1 MLTPQHTL
9 KIIYLVR
16 HGETEYNRL
25 GIVQGSGVDSDLN
38 DMGRAQA
45 QAFYEAYKQIPFD
58 RIYTSALKRTVQSV
72 QGFIDA
78 GIPYEQHAG
87 LNEFGWGAMEGK
99 TPHYTEDEYYR
110 SMIYNWRIGNVDV
123 PAIGGDSP
131 LSVLQ
136 RQVPVIDHVLSRPE
150 EEVVL
155 ICMHGRAIRI
165 LLTYLFKEP
174 LSEMDHWEHS
184 NLCLYK
190 IRYDYETNHFTLEIG
205 NDTRHLA
212 GLAKEPEVSNS

>member
-1 MLTPQHTL
+1 
-9 KIIYLVR
+9 
-16 HGETEYNRL
+16 
-25 GIVQGSGVDSDLN
+25 
-38 DMGRAQA
+38 MGQAQA

-190 IRYDYETNHFTLEIG
+190 IRYDYDTNHFTLEIG

>member
-1 MLTPQHTL
+1 M

-38 DMGRAQA
+38 ERGRAQA
-45 QAFYEAYKQIPFD
+45 RAFFETYKKVPFD

-72 QGFIDA
+72 QGFIDT
-78 GIPYEQHAG
+78 GIPFEQHAG
-87 LNEFGWGAMEGK
+87 LNEFGWGEMEGK

-110 SMIYNWRIGNVDV
+110 SMIYNWRIGNTDV
-123 PAIGGDSP
+123 RAIGGDSP
-131 LSVLQ
+131 QSVKD
-136 RQVPVIDHVLSRPE
+136 RQLPVLDLIVSRTE
-150 EEVVL
+150 EKTILV
-155 ICMHGRAIRI
+155 CMHGRAIRI
-165 LLTYLFKEP
+165 LLTVLFNEP
-174 LSEMDHWEHS
+174 LSDMDHWEHS

-190 IRYDYETNHFTLEIG
+190 IRYDENTKHFSLELG

-212 GLAKEPEVSNS
+212 AITKEPEVSNS